1 MIGQT
6 VRPESAEAAGVTL
19 VWIDAREAIVVR
31 RIDGASRFD
40 HIQSDVPA
48 HHRST
53 GHVRHAPG
61 VRHGGGGPPQ
71 TAGEPHRLEH
81 LARFVDAVA
90 ARLPRDEDLLVIGPG
105 TVHEHLARQLA
116 EEDARHHVS
125 RDIRSEAAPPLS
137 RRQLAAR
144 LRRSAGDEPRRR
156 TVGAYRWTSP
166 SATGLTGKRVSGPR
180 RVSAKRAGPVD
191 EETEG

>member
-1 MIGQT
+1 MIGRAMRQE
-6 VRPESAEAAGVTL
+6 RAEAVGATL

-31 RIDGASRFD
+31 RVDGTSRFD

-53 GHVRHAPG
+53 GHVRHDPG

-71 TAGEPHRLEH
+71 TAGDPHRLEH

-90 ARLPRDEDLLVIGPG
+90 ARLPPDNDLLLIGPG
-105 TVHEHLARQLA
+105 TVHEQLARQLA
-116 EEDARHHVS
+116 EVDARHHVA
-125 RDIRSEAAPPLS
+125 RGIRSEAAPPMS

-144 LRRSAGDEPRRR
+144 LRRATGDEPRRR

-166 SATGLTGKRVSGPR
+166 STTGPSGKRVSGPR
-180 RVSAKRAGPVD
+180 RERARRAGPVD